1 MKKDVYLD
9 NNATTMVAPEV
20 VDAML
25 PYLKD
30 RYGNASS
37 MHSFGGNVA
46 KDLAHARHQVARLLG
61 AENDYE
67 ITFTGSATESNNL
80 AIRGITSY
88 NKDKKHVITSTVEH
102 PAVLNLCKQLEK
114 EGYRVTYLP
123 VNNDGVVDLQQLKD
137 SVTDDTV
144 MVSIMYANNET
155 GVIMPVE
162 EIGAFLKSRGVI
174 FHIDGV
180 QATGKIP
187 VDVKKLNCDL
197 YSISAHKFHGPKGVG
212 ALYVK
217 RGSRMRPLIFG
228 GHQEKGRR
236 PGTENTP
243 GIIGIGVA
251 AELALLR
258 LKDMSHVEMLRDKLQ
273 NNILKNIKTAT
284 VNGMNAPRMVNTLN
298 VSFEFIEGE
307 SILLYLDKEGI
318 YVSTGSACSSGSLE
332 PSHVLRAM
340 NIPFSKIH
348 GSIRFSLSRY
358 TTEDEIDY
366 TLQVLPN
373 VINTLLTISPFWDNE
388 KNVGVN
394 ING

>member
-1 MKKDVYLD
+1 
-9 NNATTMVAPEV
+9 
-20 VDAML
+20 
-25 PYLKD
+25 
-30 RYGNASS
+30 
-37 MHSFGGNVA
+37 
-46 KDLAHARHQVARLLG
+46 
-61 AENDYE
+61 
-67 ITFTGSATESNNL
+67 
-80 AIRGITSY
+80 
-88 NKDKKHVITSTVEH
+88 
-102 PAVLNLCKQLEK
+102 LEK
-114 EGYRVTYLP
+114 EGCRVTYLP
-123 VNNDGVVDLQQLKD
+123 VTDDGVIDLQQLKD
-137 SVTDDTV
+137 SVTDDTAIVSV
-144 MVSIMYANNET
+144 MHANNET

-162 EIGAFLKSRGVI
+162 EMGAFLKTRGVI

-187 VDVKKLNCDL
+187 VDVKRFNCDL

-217 RGSRMRPLIFG
+217 KGSRMRPLIFG

-236 PGTENTP
+236 PGTENTA
-243 GIIGIGVA
+243 GIVGIGMA
-251 AELALLR
+251 AELAYAH
-258 LKDMSHVEMLRDKLQ
+258 LKDIDRIEMLRNKLQ
-273 NNILKNIKTAT
+273 NSILKNIKTAT
-284 VNGMNAPRMVNTLN
+284 VNGLNAQRMPNTLN

-388 KNVGVN
+388 KNAGVDV
-394 ING
+394 NG